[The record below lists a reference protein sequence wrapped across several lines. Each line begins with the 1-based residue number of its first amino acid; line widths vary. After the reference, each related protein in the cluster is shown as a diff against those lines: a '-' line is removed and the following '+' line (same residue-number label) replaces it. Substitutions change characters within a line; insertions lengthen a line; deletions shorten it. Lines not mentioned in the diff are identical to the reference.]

1 MISNTEDGAV
11 NLERRPSGRMGRSYA
26 RRHGDY
32 LYDIEIHEAVPAG
45 HAGRFCGTVVNVV
58 RLAPGPPVSVTPEL
72 HGKYGAT
79 SDAACS
85 KIEAAVTKWVKDHT
99 RSGRDTDQP

>member
-1 MISNTEDGAV
+1 MISNAEERAA
-11 NLERRPSGRMGRSYA
+11 NLETRPGGRMGRSYA
-26 RRHGDY
+26 PRHGDY
-32 LYDIEIHEAVPAG
+32 LYEIEIHEAVTAG
-45 HAGRFCGTVVNVV
+45 QAGRFCATVVNVV

-85 KIEAAVTKWVKDHT
+85 KIEAAVTKWVKDQT

>member
-1 MISNTEDGAV
+1 
-11 NLERRPSGRMGRSYA
+11 MGQSSWR
-26 RRHGDY
+26 GDPADEWAEATRVVTAI

-45 HAGRFCGTVVNVV
+45 HAGRFCATVVNVV

-85 KIEAAVTKWVKDHT
+85 RIEAAVTKWVKDQT

>member
-1 MISNTEDGAV
+1 MISNAEDGAV

-32 LYDIEIHEAVPAG
+32 LYDIEIHQAVPAG
-45 HAGRFCGTVVNVV
+45 QAGRFCATVVNVV

-85 KIEAAVTKWVKDHT
+85 KIEAAVTTRVKDQT

>member
-1 MISNTEDGAV
+1 MISNAEDGAV
-11 NLERRPSGRMGRSYA
+11 DLETRPSGRMGRSYA

-32 LYDIEIHEAVPAG
+32 LYDIEIHEPVPAG
-45 HAGRFCGTVVNVV
+45 QAGRFCATVVNVV
-58 RLAPGPPVSVTPEL
+58 RLGPGPPVSVTPEL

-85 KIEAAVTKWVKDHT
+85 KIEAAVTKWVKDQT